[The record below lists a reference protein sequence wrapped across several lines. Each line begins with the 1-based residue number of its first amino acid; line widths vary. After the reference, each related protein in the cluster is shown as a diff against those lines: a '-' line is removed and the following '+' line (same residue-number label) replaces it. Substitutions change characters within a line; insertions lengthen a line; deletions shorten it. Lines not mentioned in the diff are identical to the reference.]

1 MRILPL
7 LIALAGCDKLF
18 SLTPVPDAAPDA
30 PPDAAI
36 DAPDAMPDSSI
47 SPVGCA
53 DGAREAFVDLS
64 AEPNIAGCDGAWTVP
79 GLRPIPAPMCDRR
92 AGNTG
97 ATSLGTGCS
106 ATDLCAE
113 GWHVCTDRLDVYA
126 HSSTQSCAGIAA
138 ADNTFY
144 ATGQSGDNGNC
155 STSGVD
161 DVFGC
166 GTIGVPPLM
175 PSTCTPL
182 DKGSN
187 NECSSIDAFGGWA
200 CTYPNEIENVTKSD
214 PTSGGGV
221 MCCRDEI

>member
-1 MRILPL
+1 MRL
-7 LIALAGCDKLF
+7 LLVLLVLAGCDKLF

-36 DAPDAMPDSSI
+36 DAPDAMPDSAI

-53 DGAREAFVDLS
+53 DGARDAFVDVT
-64 AEPNIAGCDGAWTVP
+64 AEPNIAGCDGAWTLP

-92 AGNTG
+92 AGNAG
-97 ATSLGTGCS
+97 ATALGTGCT

-113 GWHVCTDRLDVYA
+113 GWHVCTDRLDVYG
-126 HSSTQSCAGIAA
+126 HSSTQSCAGLAPAA
-138 ADNTFY
+138 NTFY
-144 ATGQSGDNGNC
+144 ATGQSGDQGGCNA
-155 STSGVD
+155 TGVD

-166 GTIGVPPLM
+166 GTLGVM
-175 PSTCTPL
+175 PTNGSCTPL
-182 DKGSN
+182 DRSSD

-200 CTYPNEIENVTKSD
+200 CAYPNEIENVTKTD

-221 MCCRDEI
+221 LCCRDEI

>member
-1 MRILPL
+1 M
-7 LIALAGCDKLF
+7 LAGCDKLF

-53 DGAREAFVDLS
+53 DGVREAFADLVT
-64 AEPNIAGCDGAWTVP
+64 EPNIAGCDGAWTVP

-97 ATSLGTGCS
+97 ATSLGTGCT

-113 GWHVCTDRLDVYA
+113 GWHVCTDRLDVYK
-126 HSSTQSCAGIAA
+126 HSSTRNCAGIAA
-138 ADNTFY
+138 AENTFY
-144 ATGQSGDNGNC
+144 ATGQSGDQGSCN
-155 STSGVD
+155 TSGVD

-166 GTIGVPPLM
+166 GTLGTLL
-175 PSTCTPL
+175 TADTATACAPL
-182 DKGSN
+182 DRSSN
-187 NECSSIDAFGGWA
+187 NACSAIDHVGGWS
-200 CTYPNEIENVTKSD
+200 CMYPNEIENVMKID
-214 PTSGGGV
+214 PQSGGGV
-221 MCCRDEI
+221 LCCRDAI